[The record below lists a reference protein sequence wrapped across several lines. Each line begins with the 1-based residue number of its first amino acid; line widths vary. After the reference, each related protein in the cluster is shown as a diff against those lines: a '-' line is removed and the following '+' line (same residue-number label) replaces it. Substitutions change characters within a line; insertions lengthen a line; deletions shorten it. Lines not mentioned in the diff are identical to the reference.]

1 MKGLGRNERLAKW
14 SSRFLI
20 TSTLT
25 IFSQGLFAQQLEG
38 SIEVMPDSLSIKVGQ
53 MVMIGLGEF
62 QLPEEADAIL
72 PEIKA
77 GKVGGVVIYE
87 KNIDPITPFSSLE
100 AIMRR
105 VQSASPIPVFTSI
118 DEEGGRVTRLK
129 SKYGF
134 PTTKQAGELG
144 QIDNLDST
152 YLYASQTASL
162 LDSLGIN
169 LNYAPDIDIDVNP
182 NNPVIGKLGRTYG
195 ANPAKVAAHGMAV
208 VDAHRDN
215 NVGTV
220 LKHFPGHGSSS
231 TDSHLD
237 MTDVTDSWMF
247 YELSPYKTMLDS
259 GRVDGI
265 MTAHIINQHL
275 DSAKLPAT
283 LSKPIITGILREF
296 MGFEGVVFSDDMQM
310 HAISKHFG
318 LKNAIK
324 MAIDAGVD
332 VLMFANNV
340 PKTDKRT
347 ADEIH
352 GMIIQLVRDGEIT
365 EDRVEASYQ
374 RIMQMK
380 TNLGIVTEKKGAAES
395 NPPEH

>member
-1 MKGLGRNERLAKW
+1 MKGLEQNGPKVKW
-14 SSRFLI
+14 SSKFLI
-20 TSTLT
+20 YSTLLLLSHGVL
-25 IFSQGLFAQQLEG
+25 SQTLEG
-38 SIEVMPDSLSIKVGQ
+38 SVEVTPDSLSIKVGQ

-62 QLPEEADAIL
+62 RLPEEADAIL

-87 KNIDPITPFSSLE
+87 KNIDPITPFSSLQ
-100 AIMRR
+100 AVMSRA
-105 VQSASPIPVFTSI
+105 QSASPIPLFTSI

-134 PTTKQAGELG
+134 PATKQAGELG
-144 QIDNLDST
+144 EIDNLDST
-152 YLYASQTASL
+152 YFYAAQTAEL

-169 LNYAPDIDIDVNP
+169 LNYAPDIDVDVNP

-195 ANPAKVAAHGMAV
+195 ADPAKVAAHGMAV
-208 VDAHRDN
+208 VDAHRAN

-247 YELSPYKTMLDS
+247 YELAPYKTMLDS

-265 MTAHIINQHL
+265 MTAHIINEHL

-324 MAIDAGVD
+324 MAVDAGVD

-340 PKTDKRT
+340 PQTDKRT

-352 GMIIQLVRDGEIT
+352 GMIMQLVRDGEIT
-365 EDRVEASYQ
+365 EERVDASYQ
-374 RIMQMK
+374 RVMK
-380 TNLGIVTEKKGAAES
+380 MKAELAIIPQKKGAAES

>member
-1 MKGLGRNERLAKW
+1 MRRLGQSAQKAKW
-14 SSRFLI
+14 SLRWLISSFLWLI
-20 TSTLT
+20 S
-25 IFSQGLFAQQLEG
+25 SGLHGQDLEG
-38 SIEVMPDSLSIKVGQ
+38 QISVSPDSLSIKVGQ

-62 QLPEEADAIL
+62 NLPEQADAVL
-72 PEIKA
+72 SEIEA
-77 GKVGGVVIYE
+77 GKVGGVVVYE
-87 KNIDPITPFSSLE
+87 KNIDPLTPFSSLK
-100 AIMRR
+100 ATLSR
-105 VQSASPIPVFTSI
+105 VQSASPIPLFTSI

-134 PTTKQAGELG
+134 PATKQAGELG
-144 QIDNLDST
+144 AMKNLDST
-152 YLYASQTASL
+152 YYYALQTASL

-169 LNYAPDIDIDVNP
+169 LNYAPDIDVDVNP
-182 NNPVIGKLGRTYG
+182 ENPVIGKLGRTYS
-195 ANPAKVAAHGMAV
+195 ADPNEVAAHGIAV
-208 VDAHRDN
+208 VDAHRAN

-247 YELSPYKTMLDS
+247 YELSPYRKMLDS

-283 LSKPIITGILREF
+283 LSKSIITGILRDF
-296 MGFEGVVFSDDMQM
+296 MGYDGVVFSDDMQM
-310 HAISKHFG
+310 HAISQHFG

-340 PKTDKRT
+340 PKTDKRS

-352 GMIIQLVRDGEIT
+352 SMIMQLVRDGDIAEERINM
-365 EDRVEASYQ
+365 SYE
-374 RIMQMK
+374 RILKMK
-380 TNLGIVTEKKGAAES
+380 SDLQILTEKKGVAES

>member
-1 MKGLGRNERLAKW
+1 
-14 SSRFLI
+14 
-20 TSTLT
+20 
-25 IFSQGLFAQQLEG
+25 
-38 SIEVMPDSLSIKVGQ
+38 

-62 QLPEEADAIL
+62 NLPEEADAIL

-87 KNIDPITPFSSLE
+87 KNIDPVTPFSSLR

-105 VQSASPIPVFTSI
+105 VQTFSPIPLFTSI

-134 PTTKQAGELG
+134 PTTMQAGQLG
-144 QIDNLDST
+144 AINNLDST
-152 YLYASQTASL
+152 YFYAYQTAEL

-169 LNYAPDIDIDVNP
+169 LNYAPDIDVDVNP
-182 NNPVIGKLGRTYG
+182 DNPVIGRLGRTYSADPG
-195 ANPAKVAAHGMAV
+195 EVAAHGMTV
-208 VDAHRDN
+208 VDAHRAND
-215 NVGTV
+215 VGTV

-247 YELSPYKTMLDS
+247 YELLPYKMMLDS

-283 LSKPIITGILREF
+283 LSKPIITGILRDF

-352 GMIIQLVRDGEIT
+352 SMIMQLVRDGDVTQE
-365 EDRVEASYQ
+365 RVDISYQ
-374 RIMQMK
+374 RIMKMK
-380 TNLGIVTEKKGAAES
+380 EDLAIIEQKKGAAES

>member
-1 MKGLGRNERLAKW
+1 MKGLERNGPKAKW
-14 SSRFLI
+14 SSKFLI
-20 TSTLT
+20 FSTLI
-25 IFSQGLFAQQLEG
+25 IFSQGLFARQLEG

-62 QLPEEADAIL
+62 RLPEEADAIL

-87 KNIDPITPFSSLE
+87 KNIDPITPFSSLQ

-105 VQSASPIPVFTSI
+105 TQSASPIPLFTSI

-134 PTTKQAGELG
+134 PATKQAGELG
-144 QIDNLDST
+144 QIDDLDST
-152 YLYASQTASL
+152 YYYAAQTASL

-169 LNYAPDIDIDVNP
+169 LNYAPDIDVDVNP
-182 NNPVIGKLGRTYG
+182 NNPVISKLGRTYG
-195 ANPAKVAAHGMAV
+195 PDPAKVAAHGMAV
-208 VDAHRDN
+208 VDAHRVS

-247 YELSPYKTMLDS
+247 YELAPYKMMLDS

-275 DSAKLPAT
+275 DSAMLPAT
-283 LSKPIITGILREF
+283 LSKPIITGILRDF

-310 HAISKHFG
+310 HAISKQYG

-340 PKTDKRT
+340 PKTDKRSV
-347 ADEIH
+347 DEIH
-352 GMIIQLVRDGEIT
+352 GMIMQLVREGEVT
-365 EDRVEASYQ
+365 EERVEASYQ
-374 RIMQMK
+374 RVMKMK
-380 TNLGIVTEKKGAAES
+380 TDLGVVTEKKGAAES
-395 NPPEH
+395 N

>member
-1 MKGLGRNERLAKW
+1 MKRLERNGPKAKW

-20 TSTLT
+20 FSTLI

-62 QLPEEADAIL
+62 QLPEEAEAIL

-87 KNIDPITPFSSLE
+87 KNIDTITPFSSLQS
-100 AIMRR
+100 IMRR
-105 VQSASPIPVFTSI
+105 TQSASPIPLFTSI

-144 QIDNLDST
+144 QMDNLDST
-152 YLYASQTASL
+152 YFYAAQTASL

-169 LNYAPDIDIDVNP
+169 LNYAPDIDVDVNP

-195 ANPAKVAAHGMAV
+195 ADPAKVAAHGMAV

-247 YELSPYKTMLDS
+247 YELAPYKTMLDS

-275 DSAKLPAT
+275 DSAMLPAT
-283 LSKPIITGILREF
+283 LSKSIITGILRDF

-310 HAISKHFG
+310 HAISKQYG

-340 PKTDKRT
+340 PKTDKRS

-352 GMIIQLVRDGEIT
+352 GMIMQLVRDGEIT
-365 EDRVEASYQ
+365 EERVDASYQ
-374 RIMQMK
+374 RVMKMK
-380 TNLGIVTEKKGAAES
+380 TDLGVVKEKKGAAES
-395 NPPEH
+395 N

>member
-1 MKGLGRNERLAKW
+1 MKGLGRNEPLGKW

-20 TSTLT
+20 FSTLT
-25 IFSQGLFAQQLEG
+25 IFSQGLLAQQLEG
-38 SIEVMPDSLSIKVGQ
+38 KIEVMPDSLSIKVGQ

-62 QLPEEADAIL
+62 RLPEEAEAIL

-87 KNIDPITPFSSLE
+87 KNIDPITPFSSLQS
-100 AIMRR
+100 IIRR
-105 VQSASPIPVFTSI
+105 TQAASPIPLFTSI

-134 PTTKQAGELG
+134 PATKQAGELG
-144 QIDNLDST
+144 RIDNLDST

-169 LNYAPDIDIDVNP
+169 LNYAPDIDVDVNP
-182 NNPVIGKLGRTYG
+182 DNPVIGKLGRTYSS
-195 ANPAKVAAHGMAV
+195 NPDKVAAHGMAV

-247 YELSPYKTMLDS
+247 YELAPYKTMLDS

-352 GMIIQLVRDGEIT
+352 GMIMQLVRDGEVT
-365 EDRVEASYQ
+365 EERVEASYQ
-374 RIMQMK
+374 RVMK
-380 TNLGIVTEKKGAAES
+380 MKANLGIVTEKRGAAES
-395 NPPEH
+395 N

>member
-1 MKGLGRNERLAKW
+1 MRGLAQNGPKAKW
-14 SSRFLI
+14 SSKFLI
-20 TSTLT
+20 FSALFLLSHGL
-25 IFSQGLFAQQLEG
+25 FSQPEATMA
-38 SIEVMPDSLSIKVGQ
+38 ITPDSLSIKVGQ

-62 QLPEEADAIL
+62 RLPENAGAIL
-72 PEIKA
+72 KEIKA

-87 KNIDPITPFSSLE
+87 KNIDPITPFSSLQ
-100 AIMRR
+100 AIMHR
-105 VQSASPIPVFTSI
+105 VQSVAPIPLFTSI

-134 PTTKQAGELG
+134 PASKQAGQLG
-144 QIDNLDST
+144 QLDQLDST
-152 YLYASQTASL
+152 YHYAAQTARL

-169 LNYAPDIDIDVNP
+169 LNYAPDIDVDVNP
-182 NNPVIGKLGRTYG
+182 DNPVIGKLGRTYG
-195 ANPAKVAAHGMAV
+195 SDPVKVAAHGMAV
-208 VDAHRDN
+208 VDAHRAHS
-215 NVGTV
+215 VGTV

-247 YELSPYKTMLDS
+247 YELAPYKTMLDS

-265 MTAHIINQHL
+265 MTAHIINRHL
-275 DSAKLPAT
+275 DPDKLPAT
-283 LSKPIITGILREF
+283 LSRPIITGILRDF
-296 MGFEGVVFSDDMQM
+296 MGYDGVVFSDDMQM

-340 PKTDKRT
+340 PDTDKRS

-352 GMIIQLVRDGEIT
+352 GMIMQLVRDGEVT
-365 EDRVEASYQ
+365 EERVEASYQ
-374 RIMQMK
+374 RVMQMK
-380 TNLGIVTEKKGAAES
+380 ANLKIISEEPAAES
-395 NPPEH
+395 N